1 MVHNAWPFLGSL
13 GRLQVVPF
21 TASEQVSSEARYA
34 EEFTVEGRRRVQARP
49 VSPRSWSVDVNGA
62 TAGELSALSAFA
74 QGAWG
79 NGPWHWVPVQA
90 QRGNLLT
97 PRESLLLD
105 RAGVSGTLVQDAGPV
120 RGADGSWVP
129 RSVTVSASSGWVA
142 LARDVPVLP
151 GSPFTF
157 SCDVQGGMTP
167 GALWVVFRDAAG
179 GSVLVGDASAPNA
192 GMHRVSYTA
201 TVPAGAVSADVGVR
215 ASTLRA
221 ARPQVTWTDGPVP
234 WSAGHG
240 CRAAIVDGLSEDLLV
255 ANAYGTYSSVGFT
268 VLEVA

>member
-1 MVHNAWPFLGSL
+1 MEYLGSL
-13 GRLQVVPF
+13 GRLVGLSCP
-21 TASEQVSSEARYA
+21 SSERVQAAARYT
-34 EEFTVEGRRRVQARP
+34 EEFTVEGRRRVQVRP
-49 VSPRSWSVDVNGA
+49 STPRAWDVGVGLASPD
-62 TAGELSALSAFA
+62 ELTVLSAFA
-74 QGAWG
+74 SGAWG
-79 NGPWHWVPVQA
+79 NGPWHWVSVQA

-97 PRESLLLD
+97 PREALLLD
-105 RAGVSGTLVQDAGPV
+105 RAGVSGSLVQDAGPV
-120 RGADGSWVP
+120 RVADGSWVP
-129 RSVTVSASSGWVA
+129 RSVAVSASSGWVA
-142 LARDVPVLP
+142 LVRDVPVLP

-179 GSVLVGDASAPNA
+179 GAVLTGDASAPNA

-201 TVPAGAVSADVGVR
+201 TVPAGAVSAEVGVR

-221 ARPQVTWTDGPVP
+221 ARPQVTWTDGLVP

-255 ANAYGTYSSVGFT
+255 ANSYGTYSDVGFT